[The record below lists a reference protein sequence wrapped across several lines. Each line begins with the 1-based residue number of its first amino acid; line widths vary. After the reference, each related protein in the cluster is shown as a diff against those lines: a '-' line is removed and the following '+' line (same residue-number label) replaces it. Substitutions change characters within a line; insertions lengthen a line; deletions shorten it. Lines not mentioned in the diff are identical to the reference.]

1 MAAAFGHS
9 EARAWSGDWAEIAV
23 VVVDAADESS
33 TGDQFPGV
41 GVVLHIRAATAGRSR
56 PTIVVVTGH
65 FLHDGLRHRMADAD
79 ADFFFLRS
87 DLRSPDALID
97 VVLHPEHYRRG
108 VAPEVDAGGGRLLG
122 VGPDAD
128 VEGFVSYV
136 EAEGLAPSLEPDAGR
151 PDPRSRR
158 WLRHRRGMAA
168 AGRIEP
174 VNLSTGDR
182 PRDQELPSIRQ
193 LARLWEWAARVRRPE
208 G

>member
-108 VAPEVDAGGGRLLG
+108 VAPEAPAMRCEKESTIV
-122 VGPDAD
+122 
-128 VEGFVSYV
+128 YW
-136 EAEGLAPSLEPDAGR
+136 GL
-151 PDPRSRR
+151 
-158 WLRHRRGMAA
+158 
-168 AGRIEP
+168 
-174 VNLSTGDR
+174 
-182 PRDQELPSIRQ
+182 
-193 LARLWEWAARVRRPE
+193 
-208 G
+208 